1 MKKLINN
8 PRHVVVESLTGLVRL
23 NPRLRVLAGTRTV
36 VDAEAPRGTVAV
48 LSGGG
53 AGHEPAHAGFVGG
66 GMLTGAVSGEVFT
79 SPSVDDVLVGIRAVD
94 SGAGVLLVVKNYTGD
109 RLNFG
114 LAAELARADGI
125 DVRMVVVADDVALAG
140 STGHAG
146 DRGIAG
152 TVLVHKVAGAAAAAG
167 RDLDAVAAAAQR
179 AADGLSTMGVALGSC
194 TVPAAGTPS
203 FELGADEVEWG
214 LGIHGEPGVERSA
227 VASAEATVDRLLSA
241 CLAAGRIPDAGHAA
255 LLVNNLGG
263 SSAMEVS
270 LVADAA
276 LSWLQERGI
285 TVERA
290 WAGTFL
296 TAMEM
301 EGVSLSL
308 VAVDEELVELLDA
321 PAQTSAWPAV
331 SGRVNA
337 EPTLPAPEAEVF
349 SHGDA
354 VLSGR
359 GRAVLDRVLTA
370 LQEAEP
376 ELTEMDQ
383 QVGDGDL
390 GHSLDRGARAVQ
402 EEAAEL
408 PGRPDLLL
416 RRMSAVARRSIGG
429 TSGPLYAV
437 LLLKASEALAGIE
450 APTVA
455 DWARALAEGQRGIE
469 DLGGAQP
476 GDRTMLDALA
486 PAARALAEAAGPAAP
501 GGAGGAADAAA
512 GHVGRALVAAAEA
525 ARTGAEATADM
536 APRRGRS
543 SYAGDRV
550 KGHLDPGAWAVHLW
564 LAAAAGA
571 VDSDG

>member
-8 PRHVVVESLTGLVRL
+8 PQHVVIESLTGLVRL
-23 NPRLRVLAGTRTV
+23 NPHLRLLEGTRTV
-36 VDAEAPRGTVAV
+36 VDAAAAGRGTVAV

-53 AGHEPAHAGFVGG
+53 AGHEPAHAGYVGP
-66 GMLTGAVSGEVFT
+66 GMLSGAVSGEVFT

-94 SGAGVLLVVKNYTGD
+94 AGAGVVLVVKNYTGD

-125 DVRMVVVADDVALAG
+125 EVRMVVVADDVALSGAAE
-140 STGHAG
+140 HAG
-146 DRGIAG
+146 DRGLAG

-167 RDLDAVAAAAQR
+167 GDLAAVATAAQR
-179 AADGLSTMGVALGSC
+179 AADSLATMGVALGSC

-214 LGIHGEPGVERSA
+214 LGIHGEQGVERSA
-227 VASAEATVDRLLSA
+227 ITSAVQTVDRLLTA
-241 CLAAGRIPDAGHAA
+241 CLAAGRIPDGGRVA

-263 SSAMEVS
+263 SSAMEIT

-276 LSWLQERGI
+276 LTWLQARGI

-290 WAGTFL
+290 WSGPFL

-308 VAVDEELVELLDA
+308 LAVDDELVELLDA
-321 PAQTSAWPAV
+321 PVQTSAWPV
-331 SGRVNA
+331 LDGRVNA
-337 EPTLPAPEAEVF
+337 EPFLAAPVPDVPELEGSA
-349 SHGDA
+349 
-354 VLSGR
+354 LSGL
-359 GRAVLDRVLTA
+359 GRVVLDRVLAA
-370 LQEAEP
+370 LKAAEP
-376 ELTEMDQ
+376 ELTAMDQ

-390 GHSLDRGARAVQ
+390 GHSLDRGARAVV
-402 EEAAEL
+402 ESAANL
-408 PGRPDLLL
+408 PARPDRLL
-416 RRMSAVARRSIGG
+416 RQVSAVARRSIGG

-437 LLLKASEALAGIE
+437 FLLRASESLAELDTPG
-450 APTVA
+450 VG
-455 DWARALAEGQRGIE
+455 DWGRALTAGQQGIQ

-486 PAARALAEAAGPAAP
+486 PAARVLVEAADQPLGE
-501 GGAGGAADAAA
+501 
-512 GHVGRALVAAAEA
+512 ALRAAAEA
-525 ARTGAEATADM
+525 ARAGAEATADM
-536 APRRGRS
+536 TPRRGRS

-550 KGHLDPGAWAVHLW
+550 KGYLDPGAWAVYLW
-564 LAAAAGA
+564 LNAAARAVEVAG
-571 VDSDG
+571 

>member
-23 NPRLRVLAGTRTV
+23 NPRLRLLEGTGTV
-36 VDAEAPRGTVAV
+36 VAAEAARGTVAV

-53 AGHEPAHAGFVGG
+53 AGHEPAHAGYVGP

-94 SGAGVLLVVKNYTGD
+94 AGAGVVLVVKNYTGD

-125 DVRMVVVADDVALAG
+125 EVRMVVVADDVALTG
-140 STGHAG
+140 TSGHAG
-146 DRGIAG
+146 ERGIAG

-167 RDLDAVAAAAQR
+167 RDLDAVAGAAQR
-179 AADGLSTMGVALGSC
+179 AADALSTMGVALGSC

-203 FELGADEVEWG
+203 FELGHDEVEWG
-214 LGIHGEPGVERSA
+214 LGIHGEQGVERSA

-241 CLAAGRIPDAGHAA
+241 CLAAGRIPDGGRAA

-263 SSAMEVS
+263 SSAMEIT

-276 LSWLQERGI
+276 LTWLQSRGI

-290 WAGTFL
+290 WAGAFL

-308 VAVDEELVELLDA
+308 LAVDDELVHLLDA
-321 PAQTSAWPAV
+321 PVQTSAWPAV
-331 SGRVNA
+331 SGRVNT
-337 EPTLPAPEAEVF
+337 EPYLPAPEAEVIPVE
-349 SHGDA
+349 GPA
-354 VLSGR
+354 LAGPGR
-359 GRAVLDRVLTA
+359 TVLDRVLTA
-370 LQEAEP
+370 LQDAEP

-383 QVGDGDL
+383 RVGDGDL
-390 GHSLDRGARAVQ
+390 GHSLDRGARAVR
-402 EEAAEL
+402 EEAADQ
-408 PGRPDLLL
+408 PARPDLVL
-416 RRMSAVARRSIGG
+416 RRMSATARRSIGG

-437 LLLKASEALAGIE
+437 FLLKASEALAGI
-450 APTVA
+450 ATPTVA
-455 DWARALAEGQRGIE
+455 DWARALAEGQQGIQ
-469 DLGGAQP
+469 DLGGAQQ

-486 PAARALAEAAGPAAP
+486 PAARALAD
-501 GGAGGAADAAA
+501 AADIPL
-512 GHVGRALVAAAEA
+512 GQALSAAAEA
-525 ARTGAEATADM
+525 ARAGAEATADM

-550 KGHLDPGAWAVHLW
+550 KGHLDPGAWAVYLW
-564 LAAAAGA
+564 LEAAAGA
-571 VDSDG
+571 LEAGD